1 MRKKSKSA
9 AILAVIMAMTLAG
22 SSAVYAEENPSAK
35 TTETDDNE
43 KEDTRA
49 AENEPAPCNEGEHEL
64 IESKVV
70 LPTCTERGYTI
81 YKCKADGCTYEEKRD
96 ETAALGHELK
106 EVSMQEAT
114 ADKPGVITY
123 KCQRQGCDYTEL
135 AEIPVKNTNTV
146 DGKTDDAD
154 TKTDETPG
162 TDADSKSEDG
172 KTDASEEDKN
182 SNTENASVD
191 KDSTSGKTEPTDS
204 DTSADS
210 KNEGAEK
217 DLPEEDLPEE
227 DLPEEDLSEEDID
240 EEYAS
245 FASSTSTD
253 IVTEYDPETA
263 VGTIRVA
270 KKDSDDPTETE
281 EVTGMTVPAGTT
293 EIKKDADG
301 NITDLAVST
310 AIDEVKNGF
319 SLTSENKKLHSIS
332 ISDKKNPKDHWITLS
347 AKESATELGIRLR
360 NGNNKIIITLT
371 ENEKPLNIIKVSDTE
386 KDVILTTS
394 TAGTCV
400 INKAVQ
406 NISVDKDG
414 KYSDKKTLG
423 RKNQIILKDVNGSA
437 PYLELEYVKDE
448 TVTTSVSAKDENAAG
463 VLENGNTKVGNSE
476 SKGSAAE
483 KQKDPDEELYW
494 IQPYGEEN
502 QEPIVITVYKK

>member
-114 ADKPGVITY
+114 ADKLGVITY

-135 AEIPVKNTNTV
+135 SEIPVKNTNAV

-154 TKTDETPG
+154 TKTDEKPG
-162 TDADSKSEDG
+162 TDADGKSEDG
-172 KTDASEEDKN
+172 KTDASEENKN

-227 DLPEEDLSEEDID
+227 DID

-245 FASSTSTD
+245 YASSTSTD

-371 ENEKPLNIIKVSDTE
+371 EMRNH
-386 KDVILTTS
+386 
-394 TAGTCV
+394 
-400 INKAVQ
+400 
-406 NISVDKDG
+406 
-414 KYSDKKTLG
+414 
-423 RKNQIILKDVNGSA
+423 
-437 PYLELEYVKDE
+437 
-448 TVTTSVSAKDENAAG
+448 
-463 VLENGNTKVGNSE
+463 
-476 SKGSAAE
+476 
-483 KQKDPDEELYW
+483 
-494 IQPYGEEN
+494 
-502 QEPIVITVYKK
+502 

>member
-9 AILAVIMAMTLAG
+9 AILAVVMAMTLAG

-35 TTETDDNE
+35 TAETDDDE

-49 AENEPAPCNEGEHEL
+49 AENEPALCNEGEHEL

-162 TDADSKSEDG
+162 TDADSKTEDGKTEDG

-191 KDSTSGKTEPTDS
+191 KDSTSGKTDPADS

-210 KNEGAEK
+210 KNEDA
-217 DLPEEDLPEE
+217 EEDLP
-227 DLPEEDLSEEDID
+227 DEDID

-263 VGTIRVA
+263 VGTICVA

-293 EIKKDADG
+293 EIRKDADG

-319 SLTSENKKLHSIS
+319 SLTSENKKLHSIA
-332 ISDKKNPKDHWITLS
+332 IIDEKDPVNHWITLS
-347 AKESATELGIRLR
+347 AKETASELGIRLR
-360 NGNNKIIITLT
+360 RDGNKIIITLT
-371 ENEKPLNIIKVSDTE
+371 ENEKPLNIIKVSDSE
-386 KDVILTTS
+386 KEVILTTS
-394 TAGTCV
+394 TNGTCV

-423 RKNQIILKDVNGSA
+423 RKNQIILNDVNGNKS
-437 PYLELEYVKDE
+437 YLELEYAKDE
-448 TVTTSVSAKDENAAG
+448 TATTSVSAKDEDAAG
-463 VLENGNTKVGNSE
+463 VLENGNTKAGNSE
-476 SKGSAAE
+476 SKGSDAE

>member
-9 AILAVIMAMTLAG
+9 AILAVVMAMTLAG

-35 TTETDDNE
+35 TAETDDNE

-81 YKCKADGCTYEEKRD
+81 YKCKVDGCTYEEKRD

-106 EVSMQEAT
+106 EVSIQEAT

-135 AEIPVKNTNTV
+135 AEIPVKNTNDV

-154 TKTDETPG
+154 TKTDEKPG
-162 TDADSKSEDG
+162 
-172 KTDASEEDKN
+172 TDASEEDKN
-182 SNTENASVD
+182 SDTENASVD
-191 KDSTSGKTEPTDS
+191 KDSTSGKTDPADS
-204 DTSADS
+204 DISVDS
-210 KNEGAEK
+210 KNENAEEE
-217 DLPEEDLPEE
+217 LPD
-227 DLPEEDLSEEDID
+227 EDID

-245 FASSTSTD
+245 YASSTSTD

-263 VGTIRVA
+263 VGTICVA
-270 KKDSDDPTETE
+270 KKDSDDPMETE
-281 EVTGMTVPAGTT
+281 EVTGMTVPTGTT
-293 EIKKDADG
+293 EIRKDSEG
-301 NITDLAVST
+301 NITDLAIST
-310 AIDEVKNGF
+310 SINEIKNGF
-319 SLTSENKKLHSIS
+319 SLTSENKKLHSIA
-332 ISDKKNPKDHWITLS
+332 IIDEKDPVNHWITLS
-347 AKESATELGIRLR
+347 AKETASELGIRLR
-360 NGNNKIIITLT
+360 RDGNKIIITLT
-371 ENEKPLNIIKVSDTE
+371 ENEKPLNIIKVSDSE
-386 KDVILTTS
+386 KEVILTTS
-394 TAGTCV
+394 TNGTCV

-423 RKNQIILKDVNGSA
+423 RKNQIILNDVNGSA

-448 TVTTSVSAKDENAAG
+448 VVTTSASEKDEDAAG
-463 VLENGNTKVGNSE
+463 VLENGNTKAGNSE
-476 SKGSAAE
+476 SKGSDAE

>member
-1 MRKKSKSA
+1 M
-9 AILAVIMAMTLAG
+9 
-22 SSAVYAEENPSAK
+22 
-35 TTETDDNE
+35 
-43 KEDTRA
+43 
-49 AENEPAPCNEGEHEL
+49 
-64 IESKVV
+64 
-70 LPTCTERGYTI
+70 
-81 YKCKADGCTYEEKRD
+81 DGCTYEEKRD

-106 EVSMQEAT
+106 EVSIQEAT

-135 AEIPVKNTNTV
+135 AEISVKNTNAV

-154 TKTDETPG
+154 TKTDEKPG
-162 TDADSKSEDG
+162 TDADGKSEDG
-172 KTDASEEDKN
+172 KTDASEENKN

-217 DLPEEDLPEE
+217 DLPEEDL
-227 DLPEEDLSEEDID
+227 SEEDID

-245 FASSTSTD
+245 YASSTSTD

-394 TAGTCV
+394 TDGTCV

-448 TVTTSVSAKDENAAG
+448 VATTSASEKDEDAARNLETKNAKAG
-463 VLENGNTKVGNSE
+463 DS
-476 SKGSAAE
+476 
-483 KQKDPDEELYW
+483 
-494 IQPYGEEN
+494 
-502 QEPIVITVYKK
+502 

>member
-191 KDSTSGKTEPTDS
+191 KDSTSGKTDPADS

-210 KNEGAEK
+210 KNEDA
-217 DLPEEDLPEE
+217 
-227 DLPEEDLSEEDID
+227 
-240 EEYAS
+240 
-245 FASSTSTD
+245 
-253 IVTEYDPETA
+253 
-263 VGTIRVA
+263 
-270 KKDSDDPTETE
+270 E
-281 EVTGMTVPAGTT
+281 EVTGMTVPTETT
-293 EIKKDADG
+293 EIRKDSEG
-301 NITDLAVST
+301 NITDLAIST
-310 AIDEVKNGF
+310 SINEIKNGF
-319 SLTSENKKLHSIS
+319 SLTSENKKLHSIA
-332 ISDKKNPKDHWITLS
+332 IIDEKDPENHWITLR
-347 AKESATELGIRLR
+347 AKETVSELGIHIY

-386 KDVILTTS
+386 KEVILTTS
-394 TAGTCV
+394 TNGTCV
-400 INKAVQ
+400 INKVVQ
-406 NISVDKDG
+406 NISVDKDW

-423 RKNQIILKDVNGSA
+423 RKNQIILNNIKGSA
-437 PYLELEYVKDE
+437 PYLKLEYVKDE

>member
-9 AILAVIMAMTLAG
+9 AILAVVMAMTLAG
-22 SSAVYAEENPSAK
+22 SSAVYAEENSSAK
-35 TTETDDNE
+35 TAETDDDE
-43 KEDTRA
+43 KEDPRA

-146 DGKTDDAD
+146 DGKTD
-154 TKTDETPG
+154 
-162 TDADSKSEDG
+162 
-172 KTDASEEDKN
+172 ASEEDKN

-217 DLPEEDLPEE
+217 DLPEED
-227 DLPEEDLSEEDID
+227 ID

-245 FASSTSTD
+245 YASSTSTD

-394 TAGTCV
+394 TDGTCV

-423 RKNQIILKDVNGSA
+423 RKNQIILNDVNGSA

-448 TVTTSVSAKDENAAG
+448 VATTSASEKDEDAARN
-463 VLENGNTKVGNSE
+463 LETKNTKSGDSE
-476 SKGSAAE
+476 SKGAEAE

>member
-9 AILAVIMAMTLAG
+9 AILAVVMAMTLAG
-22 SSAVYAEENPSAK
+22 SSAVYAEENSSAK
-35 TTETDDNE
+35 TAETDDNE

-81 YKCKADGCTYEEKRD
+81 YKCKVDGCAYEEKRD

-106 EVSMQEAT
+106 EVSIQEAT

-135 AEIPVKNTNTV
+135 AEIPVKNTNAV

-154 TKTDETPG
+154 TKTDEKPG
-162 TDADSKSEDG
+162 TDADGKSEDG
-172 KTDASEEDKN
+172 KTDASEGNKN
-182 SNTENASVD
+182 SNTENDSVD
-191 KDSTSGKTEPTDS
+191 KDSTSGKTEPADS

-217 DLPEEDLPEE
+217 DLPEEDL
-227 DLPEEDLSEEDID
+227 SEEDID

-245 FASSTSTD
+245 YASSTSTD

-281 EVTGMTVPAGTT
+281 EVTGMTVPTETT
-293 EIKKDADG
+293 EIKKDSEG
-301 NITDLAVST
+301 NITDLAIST
-310 AIDEVKNGF
+310 SIDEIKNGF
-319 SLTSENKKLHSIS
+319 SLTSEKKKLHSIA
-332 ISDKKNPKDHWITLS
+332 IINKEAPKNHWITLS
-347 AKESATELGIRLR
+347 AKETASELGIHLH
-360 NGNNKIIITLT
+360 NENNKIIITLT

-386 KDVILTTS
+386 KELLLTTS

-423 RKNQIILKDVNGSA
+423 RKNQIILNDVNGSA

-448 TVTTSVSAKDENAAG
+448 VATTSASEKDEDAARN
-463 VLENGNTKVGNSE
+463 LETKNTKAGDSE
-476 SKGSAAE
+476 SKGAEAE

>member
-9 AILAVIMAMTLAG
+9 AILAVVMAMTLAG

-35 TTETDDNE
+35 TAETDDDE

-49 AENEPAPCNEGEHEL
+49 AENEPALCNEGEHEL

-106 EVSMQEAT
+106 EVSIQEAT

-135 AEIPVKNTNTV
+135 AEIPVKNTNDV

-162 TDADSKSEDG
+162 TDADSKTEDGKTEDG

-191 KDSTSGKTEPTDS
+191 KDSTSGKTDPADS

-210 KNEGAEK
+210 KNEDA
-217 DLPEEDLPEE
+217 EEDLP
-227 DLPEEDLSEEDID
+227 DEDID

-263 VGTIRVA
+263 VGTICVA
-270 KKDSDDPTETE
+270 KKDSDDPMETE
-281 EVTGMTVPAGTT
+281 EVTGMTVPTGTT
-293 EIKKDADG
+293 EIRKDSEG
-301 NITDLAVST
+301 NITDLAIST
-310 AIDEVKNGF
+310 SINEIKNGF
-319 SLTSENKKLHSIS
+319 SLTSENKKLHSIA
-332 ISDKKNPKDHWITLS
+332 IIDEKDPVNHWITLS
-347 AKESATELGIRLR
+347 AKETASELGIRLR
-360 NGNNKIIITLT
+360 RDGNKIIITLT
-371 ENEKPLNIIKVSDTE
+371 ESEKPLNIIKVSDSE
-386 KDVILTTS
+386 KEVILTTS
-394 TAGTCV
+394 TDGTCV

-423 RKNQIILKDVNGSA
+423 RKNQIILNDVNGSA

-448 TVTTSVSAKDENAAG
+448 VATTSASEKDEDAARNLETKNAKAG
-463 VLENGNTKVGNSE
+463 DSE
-476 SKGSAAE
+476 SKGAEAE

>member
-9 AILAVIMAMTLAG
+9 AILAVVMAMTLAG
-22 SSAVYAEENPSAK
+22 SSAVYAEENSSAK
-35 TTETDDNE
+35 TAETDDDE
-43 KEDTRA
+43 KEDPRA

-64 IESKVV
+64 IESKGV

-146 DGKTDDAD
+146 DGKTD
-154 TKTDETPG
+154 
-162 TDADSKSEDG
+162 
-172 KTDASEEDKN
+172 ASEEDKN

-191 KDSTSGKTEPTDS
+191 KDSTSGKIDPADS

-210 KNEGAEK
+210 KNEDA
-217 DLPEEDLPEE
+217 EEDLP
-227 DLPEEDLSEEDID
+227 DEDID

-245 FASSTSTD
+245 YASSTSTD

-332 ISDKKNPKDHWITLS
+332 ISDKKNPKDHWLTLS

-394 TAGTCV
+394 TDGTCV

-423 RKNQIILKDVNGSA
+423 RKNQIILNDVNGSA

-448 TVTTSVSAKDENAAG
+448 TVTTSASEKDEDAARN
-463 VLENGNTKVGNSE
+463 LETKNTKAGDSE
-476 SKGSAAE
+476 SKAAEAE

-502 QEPIVITVYKK
+502 QEPIVITVYRK

>member
-9 AILAVIMAMTLAG
+9 AILAVVMAMTLAG
-22 SSAVYAEENPSAK
+22 SSAVYAEENSSAK
-35 TTETDDNE
+35 TAETDDNE

-81 YKCKADGCTYEEKRD
+81 YKCKVDGCTYEEKRD

-106 EVSMQEAT
+106 EVSIQEAT

-135 AEIPVKNTNTV
+135 AEIPVKNTNAV

-154 TKTDETPG
+154 TKTDEKPG
-162 TDADSKSEDG
+162 TDADGKSEDG
-172 KTDASEEDKN
+172 KTDASEENKN

-217 DLPEEDLPEE
+217 DLPEEDL
-227 DLPEEDLSEEDID
+227 SEEDID

-245 FASSTSTD
+245 YASSTSTD

-281 EVTGMTVPAGTT
+281 EVTGMTVPTETT
-293 EIKKDADG
+293 EIKKDSEG
-301 NITDLAVST
+301 NITDLAIST
-310 AIDEVKNGF
+310 SLDEIKNGF
-319 SLTSENKKLHSIS
+319 SLTSEKKKLHSIA
-332 ISDKKNPKDHWITLS
+332 IINKEAPKNHWITLS
-347 AKESATELGIRLR
+347 VKEIASELGIHLH
-360 NGNNKIIITLT
+360 NENNKIIITLT

-386 KDVILTTS
+386 KELLLTTS
-394 TAGTCV
+394 TDGTCV

-423 RKNQIILKDVNGSA
+423 RKNQIILNDVNGSA

-448 TVTTSVSAKDENAAG
+448 VATTSASEKDEDAARN
-463 VLENGNTKVGNSE
+463 LETKNTKAGDSE
-476 SKGSAAE
+476 SKGAEAE

>member
-227 DLPEEDLSEEDID
+227 DLLEEDID

-263 VGTIRVA
+263 VGTICVA

-423 RKNQIILKDVNGSA
+423 RKNQIILNDVNGSA

>member
-9 AILAVIMAMTLAG
+9 AILAVVMAMTLAG
-22 SSAVYAEENPSAK
+22 SSAVYAEENSSAK
-35 TTETDDNE
+35 TAETDDNE

-81 YKCKADGCTYEEKRD
+81 YKCKVDGCTYEEKRD

-106 EVSMQEAT
+106 EVSIQEAT

-135 AEIPVKNTNTV
+135 SEIPVKNTNAV

-154 TKTDETPG
+154 TKTDEKPG
-162 TDADSKSEDG
+162 TDADGKSEDG
-172 KTDASEEDKN
+172 KTDASEENKN

-191 KDSTSGKTEPTDS
+191 KDNTSGKTEPTDS

-227 DLPEEDLSEEDID
+227 DLSEEDID

-245 FASSTSTD
+245 YASSTSTD

-394 TAGTCV
+394 TDGICV

-423 RKNQIILKDVNGSA
+423 RKNQIILNDVNGSA
-437 PYLELEYVKDE
+437 PYLELEYVKYE
-448 TVTTSVSAKDENAAG
+448 VATTSVSAKDENAAG

>member
-9 AILAVIMAMTLAG
+9 AILAVVMAMTLAG
-22 SSAVYAEENPSAK
+22 SSAVYAEENSSAK
-35 TTETDDNE
+35 TAETDDNE

-96 ETAALGHELK
+96 DTAALGHELK

-146 DGKTDDAD
+146 DGKTD
-154 TKTDETPG
+154 
-162 TDADSKSEDG
+162 
-172 KTDASEEDKN
+172 ASEEDKN

-191 KDSTSGKTEPTDS
+191 KDNTSGKTDPADS

-210 KNEGAEK
+210 KNEDA
-217 DLPEEDLPEE
+217 EEDLP
-227 DLPEEDLSEEDID
+227 EEDID

-245 FASSTSTD
+245 YASSTSTD

-394 TAGTCV
+394 TDGTCV

-423 RKNQIILKDVNGSA
+423 RKNQIILNDVNGNKS
-437 PYLELEYVKDE
+437 YLELEYAKDE
-448 TVTTSVSAKDENAAG
+448 TATTSVSAKDEDAAG
-463 VLENGNTKVGNSE
+463 VLENGNTKAGNSE
-476 SKGSAAE
+476 SKGAEAE

>member
-9 AILAVIMAMTLAG
+9 AILAVVMAMTLAG
-22 SSAVYAEENPSAK
+22 SSAVYAEENSSAK
-35 TTETDDNE
+35 TAETDDNE

-96 ETAALGHELK
+96 ETDALGHELK

-135 AEIPVKNTNTV
+135 AEIPVKNTKTV
-146 DGKTDDAD
+146 
-154 TKTDETPG
+154 
-162 TDADSKSEDG
+162 DG

-191 KDSTSGKTEPTDS
+191 KDSTSGKTDPADS

-210 KNEGAEK
+210 KNEDA
-217 DLPEEDLPEE
+217 EEDLP
-227 DLPEEDLSEEDID
+227 EEDID

-245 FASSTSTD
+245 YASSTSTD

-394 TAGTCV
+394 TDGTCV

-423 RKNQIILKDVNGSA
+423 RKNQIILNDVNGSA

-448 TVTTSVSAKDENAAG
+448 VATTSASEKDEDAARNLETKNAKAG
-463 VLENGNTKVGNSE
+463 DSE
-476 SKGSAAE
+476 SKAAEAE

>member
-9 AILAVIMAMTLAG
+9 AILAVVMAMTLAG
-22 SSAVYAEENPSAK
+22 SSAVYAEENSSAK
-35 TTETDDNE
+35 TAETDDNE

-81 YKCKADGCTYEEKRD
+81 YKCKVDGCTYEEKRD

-106 EVSMQEAT
+106 EVSIQEAT

-135 AEIPVKNTNTV
+135 AEIPVKNTNAV

-154 TKTDETPG
+154 TKTDEKPG
-162 TDADSKSEDG
+162 TDADGKSEDG
-172 KTDASEEDKN
+172 KTDASEENKN

-210 KNEGAEK
+210 KNEGAE
-217 DLPEEDLPEE
+217 EDLPEE
-227 DLPEEDLSEEDID
+227 DLPEEDID

-245 FASSTSTD
+245 YASSTSTD

-371 ENEKPLNIIKVSDTE
+371 ENEKPLNIIKV
-386 KDVILTTS
+386 
-394 TAGTCV
+394 
-400 INKAVQ
+400 VQ
-406 NISVDKDG
+406 NISVDKDW

-423 RKNQIILKDVNGSA
+423 RKNQIILNDVNGSA

-448 TVTTSVSAKDENAAG
+448 VATTSASEKDEDAARN
-463 VLENGNTKVGNSE
+463 LETKNTKAGDSE
-476 SKGSAAE
+476 SKGAEAE

>member
-9 AILAVIMAMTLAG
+9 AILAVVMAMTLAG
-22 SSAVYAEENPSAK
+22 SSAVYAEENSSAK
-35 TTETDDNE
+35 TAETDDDE
-43 KEDTRA
+43 KEDPRA

-96 ETAALGHELK
+96 ETAALGYELK

-146 DGKTDDAD
+146 DGKTD
-154 TKTDETPG
+154 
-162 TDADSKSEDG
+162 
-172 KTDASEEDKN
+172 ASEEDKN

-191 KDSTSGKTEPTDS
+191 KDSTSGKIDPADS

-210 KNEGAEK
+210 KNEDA
-217 DLPEEDLPEE
+217 EEDLP
-227 DLPEEDLSEEDID
+227 DEDID

-245 FASSTSTD
+245 YASSTSTD

-332 ISDKKNPKDHWITLS
+332 ISDKKNPKDHWLTLS

-394 TAGTCV
+394 TDGTCV

-423 RKNQIILKDVNGSA
+423 RKNQIILNDVNGSA

-448 TVTTSVSAKDENAAG
+448 TVTTSASEKDEDAARN
-463 VLENGNTKVGNSE
+463 LETKNTKAGDSE
-476 SKGSAAE
+476 SKAAEAE

>member
-9 AILAVIMAMTLAG
+9 AILAVVMAMTLAG
-22 SSAVYAEENPSAK
+22 SSAVYAEENSSAK
-35 TTETDDNE
+35 TAETDDNE

-81 YKCKADGCTYEEKRD
+81 YKCKVDGCTYEEKRD

-106 EVSMQEAT
+106 EVSIQEAT

-135 AEIPVKNTNTV
+135 SEIPVKNTNAV

-154 TKTDETPG
+154 TKTDEKPG
-162 TDADSKSEDG
+162 TDADGKSEDG
-172 KTDASEEDKN
+172 KTDASEENKN

-227 DLPEEDLSEEDID
+227 
-240 EEYAS
+240 
-245 FASSTSTD
+245 
-253 IVTEYDPETA
+253 
-263 VGTIRVA
+263 
-270 KKDSDDPTETE
+270 
-281 EVTGMTVPAGTT
+281 VTGMTVPAGTT

-319 SLTSENKKLHSIS
+319 FLTSENKKLHSIS

-394 TAGTCV
+394 TDGTCV

-423 RKNQIILKDVNGSA
+423 RKNQIILNDVNGSA

-448 TVTTSVSAKDENAAG
+448 VATTSASEKDEDAARN
-463 VLENGNTKVGNSE
+463 LETKNTKAGDSE
-476 SKGSAAE
+476 SKGAEAE

>member
-9 AILAVIMAMTLAG
+9 AILAVVMAMTLAG
-22 SSAVYAEENPSAK
+22 SSAVYAEENSSAK
-35 TTETDDNE
+35 TAETDDDE
-43 KEDTRA
+43 KEDPRA

-146 DGKTDDAD
+146 DGKTD
-154 TKTDETPG
+154 
-162 TDADSKSEDG
+162 
-172 KTDASEEDKN
+172 ASEEDKN

-191 KDSTSGKTEPTDS
+191 KDSTSGKIDPADS

-210 KNEGAEK
+210 KNEDA
-217 DLPEEDLPEE
+217 EEDLP
-227 DLPEEDLSEEDID
+227 DEDID

-245 FASSTSTD
+245 YASSTSTD

-332 ISDKKNPKDHWITLS
+332 ISDKKNPKDHWLTLS

-394 TAGTCV
+394 TDGTCV

-423 RKNQIILKDVNGSA
+423 RKNQIILNDVNGSA

>member
-9 AILAVIMAMTLAG
+9 AILAVVMAMTLAG
-22 SSAVYAEENPSAK
+22 SSAVYAEENSSAK
-35 TTETDDNE
+35 TAETDDNE

-81 YKCKADGCTYEEKRD
+81 YKCKVDGCTYEEKRD

-106 EVSMQEAT
+106 EVSIQEAT

-135 AEIPVKNTNTV
+135 SEIPVKNTNAV

-154 TKTDETPG
+154 TKTDEKPG
-162 TDADSKSEDG
+162 TDADGKSEDG
-172 KTDASEEDKN
+172 KTDASEENKN

-227 DLPEEDLSEEDID
+227 DLS
-240 EEYAS
+240 
-245 FASSTSTD
+245 
-253 IVTEYDPETA
+253 
-263 VGTIRVA
+263 
-270 KKDSDDPTETE
+270 E

-319 SLTSENKKLHSIS
+319 FLTSENKKLHSIS

-394 TAGTCV
+394 TDGTCV

-423 RKNQIILKDVNGSA
+423 RKNQIILNDVNGSA

-448 TVTTSVSAKDENAAG
+448 VATTSASEKDEDAARN
-463 VLENGNTKVGNSE
+463 LETKNTKAGDSE
-476 SKGSAAE
+476 SKGAEAE

>member
-227 DLPEEDLSEEDID
+227 DLSEEDID

-245 FASSTSTD
+245 YASSTSTD

-263 VGTIRVA
+263 VGTICVA

-423 RKNQIILKDVNGSA
+423 RKNQIILNDVNGSA

>member
-9 AILAVIMAMTLAG
+9 AILAVVMAMTLAG
-22 SSAVYAEENPSAK
+22 SSAVYAEENSSAK
-35 TTETDDNE
+35 TAETDDNE

-81 YKCKADGCTYEEKRD
+81 YKCKVDGCTYEEKRD

-106 EVSMQEAT
+106 EVSIQEAT

-135 AEIPVKNTNTV
+135 SEIPVKNTNAV

-154 TKTDETPG
+154 TKTDEKPG
-162 TDADSKSEDG
+162 TDADGKSEDG
-172 KTDASEEDKN
+172 KTDASEENKN

-217 DLPEEDLPEE
+217 DLPEEDL
-227 DLPEEDLSEEDID
+227 SEEDID

-245 FASSTSTD
+245 YASSTSTD

-281 EVTGMTVPAGTT
+281 EVTGMTVPTETT
-293 EIKKDADG
+293 EIRKDSEG
-301 NITDLAVST
+301 NITDLAIST
-310 AIDEVKNGF
+310 SINEIKNGF
-319 SLTSENKKLHSIS
+319 SLTSENKKLHSIA
-332 ISDKKNPKDHWITLS
+332 IIDEKDPENHWITLR
-347 AKESATELGIRLR
+347 AKETVSELGIHIY

-394 TAGTCV
+394 TDGTCV

-423 RKNQIILKDVNGSA
+423 RKNQIILNDVNGSA

-448 TVTTSVSAKDENAAG
+448 VATTSASEKDEDAARN
-463 VLENGNTKVGNSE
+463 LETKNTKAGDSE
-476 SKGSAAE
+476 SKGAEAE

>member
-9 AILAVIMAMTLAG
+9 AILAVVMAMTLAG
-22 SSAVYAEENPSAK
+22 SSAVYAEENSSAK
-35 TTETDDNE
+35 TAETDDDE
-43 KEDTRA
+43 KEDPRA

-146 DGKTDDAD
+146 DGKI
-154 TKTDETPG
+154 
-162 TDADSKSEDG
+162 
-172 KTDASEEDKN
+172 DASEEDKN

-191 KDSTSGKTEPTDS
+191 KDSTSGKIDPADS

-210 KNEGAEK
+210 KNEDA
-217 DLPEEDLPEE
+217 EEDLP
-227 DLPEEDLSEEDID
+227 DEDID

-245 FASSTSTD
+245 YASSTSTD

-332 ISDKKNPKDHWITLS
+332 ISDKKNPKDHWLTLS

-394 TAGTCV
+394 TDGTCV

-423 RKNQIILKDVNGSA
+423 RKNQIILNDVNGSA

-448 TVTTSVSAKDENAAG
+448 TVTTSASEKDEDAARN
-463 VLENGNTKVGNSE
+463 LETKNTKAGDSE
-476 SKGSAAE
+476 SKAAEAE

>member
-9 AILAVIMAMTLAG
+9 AILAVVMAMTLAG
-22 SSAVYAEENPSAK
+22 SSAVYAEENSSAK
-35 TTETDDNE
+35 TAETDDNE

-81 YKCKADGCTYEEKRD
+81 YKCKVDGCTYEEKRD

-106 EVSMQEAT
+106 EVSIQEAT

-135 AEIPVKNTNTV
+135 AEIPVKNTNAV

-154 TKTDETPG
+154 TKTDEKPG
-162 TDADSKSEDG
+162 TDADGKSEDG
-172 KTDASEEDKN
+172 KTDASEENKN

-210 KNEGAEK
+210 KNEGAE
-217 DLPEEDLPEE
+217 EDLPEE
-227 DLPEEDLSEEDID
+227 DLPEEDID

-245 FASSTSTD
+245 YASSTSTD

-394 TAGTCV
+394 TDGTCV
-400 INKAVQ
+400 INKVVQ
-406 NISVDKDG
+406 NISVDKDW

-423 RKNQIILKDVNGSA
+423 RKNQIILNDVNGSA

-448 TVTTSVSAKDENAAG
+448 VATTSASEKDEDAARN
-463 VLENGNTKVGNSE
+463 LETKNTKAGDSE
-476 SKGSAAE
+476 SKAIPLHV
-483 KQKDPDEELYW
+483 QRNL
-494 IQPYGEEN
+494 Q
-502 QEPIVITVYKK
+502 YKHHLLRFP

>member
-9 AILAVIMAMTLAG
+9 AILAVVMAMTLAG
-22 SSAVYAEENPSAK
+22 SSAVYAEENSSAK
-35 TTETDDNE
+35 TAETDDNE

-81 YKCKADGCTYEEKRD
+81 YKCKVDGCTYEEKRD

-106 EVSMQEAT
+106 EVSIQEAT

-135 AEIPVKNTNTV
+135 AEIPVKNTNAV

-154 TKTDETPG
+154 TKTDEKPG
-162 TDADSKSEDG
+162 TDADGKSEDG
-172 KTDASEEDKN
+172 KTDASEENKN

-210 KNEGAEK
+210 KNEGAE
-217 DLPEEDLPEE
+217 EDLPEE
-227 DLPEEDLSEEDID
+227 DLPEEDID

-245 FASSTSTD
+245 YASSTSTD

-281 EVTGMTVPAGTT
+281 EVTGMTVPTETT
-293 EIKKDADG
+293 EIKKDSEG
-301 NITDLAVST
+301 NITDLAIST
-310 AIDEVKNGF
+310 SIDEIKNGF
-319 SLTSENKKLHSIS
+319 SLTSEKKKLHSIA
-332 ISDKKNPKDHWITLS
+332 IINKEAPKNHWITLS
-347 AKESATELGIRLR
+347 AKETASELGIHLH
-360 NGNNKIIITLT
+360 NENNKIIITLT

-386 KDVILTTS
+386 KELLLTTS

-423 RKNQIILKDVNGSA
+423 RKNQIILNDVNGSA

-448 TVTTSVSAKDENAAG
+448 VATTSASEKDEDAARN
-463 VLENGNTKVGNSE
+463 LETKNTKAGDSE
-476 SKGSAAE
+476 SKGAEAE

>member
-81 YKCKADGCTYEEKRD
+81 YKCKVDGCTYEEKRD

-106 EVSMQEAT
+106 EVSIQEAT

-135 AEIPVKNTNTV
+135 SEIPVKNTNAV

-154 TKTDETPG
+154 TKTDEKPG
-162 TDADSKSEDG
+162 TDADGKSEDG

-227 DLPEEDLSEEDID
+227 DID

-263 VGTIRVA
+263 VGTICVA

-281 EVTGMTVPAGTT
+281 EVTGMTVPTETT
-293 EIKKDADG
+293 EIRKDSEG
-301 NITDLAVST
+301 NITDLAIST
-310 AIDEVKNGF
+310 SINEIKNGF
-319 SLTSENKKLHSIS
+319 SLTSENKKLHSIA
-332 ISDKKNPKDHWITLS
+332 IIDEKDPENHWITLR
-347 AKESATELGIRLR
+347 AKETVSELGIHIY

-394 TAGTCV
+394 TDGTCV

-423 RKNQIILKDVNGSA
+423 RKNQIILNDVNGSA

-448 TVTTSVSAKDENAAG
+448 VATTSASEKDEDAARNLETKNAKAG
-463 VLENGNTKVGNSE
+463 DSE
-476 SKGSAAE
+476 SKGAEAE

>member
-9 AILAVIMAMTLAG
+9 AILAVVMAMTLAG
-22 SSAVYAEENPSAK
+22 SSAVYAEENSSAK
-35 TTETDDNE
+35 TAETDDNE

-81 YKCKADGCTYEEKRD
+81 YKCKVDGCTYEEKRD
-96 ETAALGHELK
+96 ETATLGHELK
-106 EVSMQEAT
+106 EVSIQEAT

-135 AEIPVKNTNTV
+135 SEIPVKNTNAV
-146 DGKTDDAD
+146 
-154 TKTDETPG
+154 
-162 TDADSKSEDG
+162 DG
-172 KTDASEEDKN
+172 KTDASEENKN

-191 KDSTSGKTEPTDS
+191 KDSTSGKTQPTDS

-217 DLPEEDLPEE
+217 DLPEE

-263 VGTIRVA
+263 VGTICVA

-423 RKNQIILKDVNGSA
+423 RKNQIILNDVNGSA

-448 TVTTSVSAKDENAAG
+448 VATTSASEKDEDAARN
-463 VLENGNTKVGNSE
+463 LETKNTKAGDSE
-476 SKGSAAE
+476 SKGAEAE

>member
-9 AILAVIMAMTLAG
+9 AILAVVMAMTLTG
-22 SSAVYAEENPSAK
+22 SSAVYAEENSSAK
-35 TTETDDNE
+35 TAETDDNE

-81 YKCKADGCTYEEKRD
+81 YKCKVDGCTYEEKRD

-106 EVSMQEAT
+106 EVSIQEAT

-135 AEIPVKNTNTV
+135 AEIPVKNTNAV

-154 TKTDETPG
+154 TKTDEKPG
-162 TDADSKSEDG
+162 TDADGKSEDG
-172 KTDASEEDKN
+172 KTDASEENKN

-204 DTSADS
+204 VTSADS

-227 DLPEEDLSEEDID
+227 DLSEEDID

-245 FASSTSTD
+245 YASSTSTD

-293 EIKKDADG
+293 EIKKDSEG
-301 NITDLAVST
+301 NITDLAIST
-310 AIDEVKNGF
+310 SIDEIKNGF
-319 SLTSENKKLHSIS
+319 SLTSEKKKLHSIA
-332 ISDKKNPKDHWITLS
+332 IINKEAPKNHWITLS
-347 AKESATELGIRLR
+347 AKETASELGIHLH
-360 NGNNKIIITLT
+360 NENNKIIITLT

-386 KDVILTTS
+386 KELLLTTS

-423 RKNQIILKDVNGSA
+423 RKNQIILNDVNGSA

-448 TVTTSVSAKDENAAG
+448 VATTSASEKDEDAARN
-463 VLENGNTKVGNSE
+463 LETKNTKAGDSE
-476 SKGSAAE
+476 SKGAEAE

>member
-9 AILAVIMAMTLAG
+9 AILAVVMAMTLAG
-22 SSAVYAEENPSAK
+22 SSAVYAEENSSAK
-35 TTETDDNE
+35 TAETDDNE

-191 KDSTSGKTEPTDS
+191 KDNTSGKTDPADS

-210 KNEGAEK
+210 KNEDAEEE
-217 DLPEEDLPEE
+217 LP
-227 DLPEEDLSEEDID
+227 EEDID

-245 FASSTSTD
+245 YASSTSTD

-263 VGTIRVA
+263 VGTICVA

-360 NGNNKIIITLT
+360 NGNNKIIITFHD
-371 ENEKPLNIIKVSDTE
+371 EDIEKPLFERFTIFIKNIGPDSRSKIDDFNIKYRLVKFFRE
-386 KDVILTTS
+386 AEEILTNEFHQYSLDECFELLKQQGIYDGENPFLHKTNRYYKNS
-394 TAGTCV
+394 SECCLNCLTTCDR
-400 INKAVQ
+400 
-406 NISVDKDG
+406 VDKVVDNWCE
-414 KYSDKKTLG
+414 KYTPNREEYYTHLLKAKGEDEPCSIKSVRTLDDVLDLKELKKMM
-423 RKNQIILKDVNGSA
+423 KIKS
-437 PYLELEYVKDE
+437 
-448 TVTTSVSAKDENAAG
+448 
-463 VLENGNTKVGNSE
+463 
-476 SKGSAAE
+476 
-483 KQKDPDEELYW
+483 
-494 IQPYGEEN
+494 
-502 QEPIVITVYKK
+502 

>member
-9 AILAVIMAMTLAG
+9 AILAVVMAMTLAG
-22 SSAVYAEENPSAK
+22 SSAVYAEENSSAK
-35 TTETDDNE
+35 TAETDDDE
-43 KEDTRA
+43 KEDPRA

-146 DGKTDDAD
+146 DGKTD
-154 TKTDETPG
+154 
-162 TDADSKSEDG
+162 
-172 KTDASEEDKN
+172 ASEEDKN

-191 KDSTSGKTEPTDS
+191 KDSTSGKIDPADS

-210 KNEGAEK
+210 KNEDA
-217 DLPEEDLPEE
+217 EEDLP
-227 DLPEEDLSEEDID
+227 DEDID

-245 FASSTSTD
+245 YASSTSTD

-332 ISDKKNPKDHWITLS
+332 ISDKKNPKDHWLTLS
-347 AKESATELGIRLR
+347 AKESATDLGIRLR

-394 TAGTCV
+394 TDGTCV

-423 RKNQIILKDVNGSA
+423 RKNQIILNDVNGSA

-448 TVTTSVSAKDENAAG
+448 TVTTSASEKDEDAARN
-463 VLENGNTKVGNSE
+463 LETKNTKAGDSE
-476 SKGSAAE
+476 SKAAEAE